1 MLGFPFHSNY
11 VWAMNEKRK
20 QRGEYLSWKKGYYH
34 LSTDGWQEGR
44 LFHTASQYAY
54 GMILIGLLTLLFPV
68 EIYEFSLMPNHIHI
82 VLSGTGAAIVAAFD
96 YLKKKVNIM
105 LRKDGYPPLPKDYW
119 FKLTPI
125 ETEEQMRIN
134 ILYVARNPYEKQF
147 SVPGGYP
154 WGSAWL
160 HHSPL
165 GKMVKGTRADAV
177 SKRELERLCGTRT
190 PIPPH
195 WEFHPRL
202 GLLPLSFVNEKLFYK
217 LFPSPKKYET
227 RLIKE
232 YEAFVKL
239 GKDLNEDVE
248 FSREE
253 ILDILSQVLR
263 DSFSGKRF
271 KDLSGEESG
280 RLCQQLNERFCL
292 SAEQIASAIGI
303 QEYVVRQL
311 LNSKEFGKRHIF

>member
-1 MLGFPFHSNY
+1 MEDDASYGLMIQTWLKKNGYEAVLATRYEQAKAEISSGGFGLILTDLRLPDGDGILLMTWVREKMKSKVPIIVMTGYAEVQTAVSAMKLG
-11 VWAMNEKRK
+11 
-20 QRGEYLSWKKGYYH
+20 
-34 LSTDGWQEGR
+34 
-44 LFHTASQYAY
+44 
-54 GMILIGLLTLLFPV
+54 
-68 EIYEFSLMPNHIHI
+68 
-82 VLSGTGAAIVAAFD
+82 AFD